1 MERIPY
7 ELCVLR
13 ALREAIRRREVYVE
27 GARRWRHADEDL
39 PAEFEHNRDVHYAAI
54 RKPRDPAAFVADL
67 QHRLRAGLVRLD
79 RAISAGTAGGVR
91 ITTRHGKPWISV
103 PALEPLPDAPNLK
116 PLREEIARRHG
127 TIDLLD
133 VLKDADHLTAFTRE
147 LTSVASREIT
157 DADTAQRR
165 KLLVSFALGANI
177 GIKRI
182 ADAIDGHPADTEAA
196 LRRFRKIYFNRENL
210 RRAITSVVNK
220 TLAIRDATIWGAGTA
235 CASDSKQF
243 GSWDSNLMTEWHARY
258 GGPGVMV
265 YWHVERKQL
274 CIYSQLTTCSASE
287 VAAMLQGLLHHG
299 TDADIEANYTD
310 THGASIVGFG
320 FCELLSFKLMP
331 RLKRIGEVPLYGP
344 GFEADRAWSTIAPV
358 ISARSIDWKLIAQQ
372 YDELLKYATALKLG
386 IAEAQQLLRRF
397 TRGGPRH
404 PAHQAMEE
412 LGRAAR
418 TIFLCDYLADET
430 VRREVQKGRQ
440 IIEHWNSGVDF
451 IFYGKDSELTGEDRE
466 DQEISVLAVHLL
478 QSALV
483 LINTML
489 VQQVLAEPQWSD
501 RLTDRDRKALTPLF
515 WNHINPYG
523 KFTLDMNTHLD
534 LDPGGEARAA

>member
-1 MERIPY
+1 
-7 ELCVLR
+7 
-13 ALREAIRRREVYVE
+13 VE

-265 YWHVERKQL
+265 YWHVEKKQL
-274 CIYSQLTTCSASE
+274 CIHSQLTTCSASE
-287 VAAMLQGLLHHG
+287 IAAMLQGLLHHD
-299 TDADIEANYTD
+299 TDVEIEANITD

-466 DQEISVLAVHLL
+466 DQEISVLAMHLL

-515 WNHINPYG
+515 WNHINAYG

>member
-1 MERIPY
+1 
-7 ELCVLR
+7 V
-13 ALREAIRRREVYVE
+13 
-27 GARRWRHADEDL
+27 
-39 PAEFEHNRDVHYAAI
+39 
-54 RKPRDPAAFVADL
+54 
-67 QHRLRAGLVRLD
+67 
-79 RAISAGTAGGVR
+79 
-91 ITTRHGKPWISV
+91 V
-103 PALEPLPDAPNLK
+103 PALDRLPDPPNLK
-116 PLREEIARRHG
+116 QLRGEIERRHG

-133 VLKDADHLTAFTRE
+133 VLKEADHLTAFTRE

-165 KLLVSFALGANI
+165 KLLVAFALGANI

-196 LRRFRKIYFNRENL
+196 LRRFRKVYFNRGSL
-210 RRAITSVVNK
+210 RRAVISVVNK
-220 TLAIRDATIWGAGTA
+220 TLQIREEAIWGAGTA

-243 GSWDSNLMTEWHARY
+243 ASWDSNLMTEWHARY

-299 TDADIEANYTD
+299 TEAEIKANYTD
-310 THGASIVGFG
+310 THGASIVGFA
-320 FCELLSFKLMP
+320 FCELLGFKLMP
-331 RLKRIGEVPLYGP
+331 RLKRIGEVPLYAPGP
-344 GFEADRAWSTIAPV
+344 RPDGLWPTIAPV
-358 ISARSIDWKLIAQQ
+358 VSARPIDWELIAQQ
-372 YDELLKYATALKLG
+372 YDELVKYATALKLG
-386 IAEAQQLLRRF
+386 TAEAQQLLRRF
-397 TRGGPRH
+397 TRSGPKH
-404 PAHQAMEE
+404 PAHRAMEE

-418 TIFLCDYLADET
+418 TIFLCDYLADEG
-430 VRREVQKGRQ
+430 VRREVHEGRQ
-440 IIEHWNSGVDF
+440 IIEHWNSGTDF

-466 DQEISVLAVHLL
+466 DQEISMLAMHLL

-489 VQQVLAEPQWSD
+489 VQQILVELQWAA
-501 RLTDRDRKALTPLF
+501 RLTERDRNALTPLF

-523 KFTLDMNTHLD
+523 KFTLDMSTHLD
-534 LDPGGEARAA
+534 LGPGEARASLTSASSNAG